1 MAAKLTPRQRAFV
14 EAYLVSLNAADAAR
28 QAGYSPK
35 TANREGSRLLSNVD
49 VQAAIAAAQAERS
62 RRTEVTQDWVL
73 GALRAEAS
81 DRGEGSSHSA
91 RVSALSQL
99 GKHLGMFVER
109 VKVEGGL
116 QLRIVEEIVDA
127 DPDPDGEAPPG
138 AARVPAQ

>member
-127 DPDPDGEAPPG
+127 DPDPDGATAPG
-138 AARVPAQ
+138 AAGLPPQ